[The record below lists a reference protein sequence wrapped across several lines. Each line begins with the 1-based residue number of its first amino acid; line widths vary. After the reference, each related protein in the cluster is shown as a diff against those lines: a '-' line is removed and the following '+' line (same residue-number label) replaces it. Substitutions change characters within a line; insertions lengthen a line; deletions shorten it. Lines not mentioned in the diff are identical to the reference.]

1 MHKDKTVVVYRLSR
15 KGKSEYVFF
24 TLALRKKS
32 THTKFKKERK
42 VIHSALQG
50 NINGKSKLA

>member
-24 TLALRKKS
+24 TLALRKKA
-32 THTKFKKERK
+32 HTQSLRKKEK
-42 VIHSALQG
+42 
-50 NINGKSKLA
+50 